1 MSAPLLE
8 EVFKTSGV
16 PTFTFVEP
24 SEYTKLLVTF
34 PLKILHVKPFVFI
47 SGLRGKPPGRTL
59 SAAAGTFDR

>member
-24 SEYTKLLVTF
+24 SEYTRLLVGTRTRIDGRRSWPAQPGAKGWGRRF
-34 PLKILHVKPFVFI
+34 
-47 SGLRGKPPGRTL
+47 LRVI
-59 SAAAGTFDR
+59 